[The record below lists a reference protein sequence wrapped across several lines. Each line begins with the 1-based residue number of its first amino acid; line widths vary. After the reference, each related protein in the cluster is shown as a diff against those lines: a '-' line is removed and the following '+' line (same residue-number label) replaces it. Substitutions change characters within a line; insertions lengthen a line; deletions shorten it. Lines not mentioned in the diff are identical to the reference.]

1 MGILADLHLDPHAR
15 ELVCLIGAGGKT
27 SVMFNLASALKMIGK
42 KVLVTTTTKIFLP
55 EKEQYDSIVFDSSDT
70 LARLKK
76 SKPGTIT
83 CLGRGL
89 HENDHKVIG
98 VDKGLVDQLFDS
110 RLFDWILA
118 EGDGSRGKAI
128 KAPDVGEP
136 VIPERTTIVLGLI
149 GLDALG
155 KKVNDENVHRSRLFC
170 NVTGAKEN
178 DRIDESIIAR
188 LIISRKGLFKNVP
201 EGSRRMVLLNKA
213 DVLPDHKAPILIRRL
228 TEKEDHHI
236 HIAAISAKGDRV
248 FQW

>member
-1 MGILADLHLDPHAR
+1 MGILADLHLDPRAR

-27 SVMFNLASALKMIGK
+27 SVMFNLASALKTIGK

-98 VDKGLVDQLFDS
+98 VDKGLVDQLFD
-110 RLFDWILA
+110 RQLFDWILA
-118 EGDGSRGKAI
+118 EGDGAKGKSI
-128 KAPDVGEP
+128 KAPDVEEP
-136 VIPERTTIVLGLI
+136 VIPERTTLALGLI

-155 KKVNDENVHRSRLFC
+155 KKANDENVHRSRLFC

-178 DRIDESIIAR
+178 DRIDERMIAR

-201 EGSRRMVLLNKA
+201 DGCRRIVLLNKA